1 MSALDH
7 KQAFHLLFGM
17 SGLPLK
23 ADFLIARRSGHHQAG
38 NSGMA
43 AKGPIADM
51 PRTMGA
57 KTHKC
62 RSFDEWVRAMKI
74 NAMPLVEIPVDI
86 NHVLILSNPLTSY
99 HRPHS
104 PLAKL
109 FVASWRLVMG
119 TTLGDKVVIVIA
131 LLLLAVVA
139 VVSAEFPGIIRAA
152 RLVAAL

>member
-1 MSALDH
+1 MSALDN
-7 KQAFHLLFGM
+7 KQTF
-17 SGLPLK
+17 
-23 ADFLIARRSGHHQAG
+23 R
-38 NSGMA
+38 
-43 AKGPIADM
+43 
-51 PRTMGA
+51 
-57 KTHKC
+57 
-62 RSFDEWVRAMKI
+62 
-74 NAMPLVEIPVDI
+74 PVNV

-99 HRPHS
+99 HCPRP

-119 TTLGDKVVIVIA
+119 TSLGDKVVIVIA

>member
-1 MSALDH
+1 MDH
-7 KQAFHLLFGM
+7 KQTFRLLFGM

-23 ADFLIARRSGHHQAG
+23 ADFLIARSGHHQAG
-38 NSGMA
+38 NSEMA

-51 PRTMGA
+51 PRTMG
-57 KTHKC
+57 THKC
-62 RSFDEWVRAMKI
+62 RSFDEWARARKI
-74 NAMPLVEIPVDI
+74 NAMPLVEMPVNV

-99 HRPHS
+99 HRPRP

-109 FVASWRLVMG
+109 FVANGRLVMG
-119 TTLGDKVVIVIA
+119 TSLGDKVVIVIA

>member
-7 KQAFHLLFGM
+7 KQTFSVLFGM

-23 ADFLIARRSGHHQAG
+23 ADFLIARPAILKWPLR
-38 NSGMA
+38 
-43 AKGPIADM
+43 
-51 PRTMGA
+51 
-57 KTHKC
+57 
-62 RSFDEWVRAMKI
+62 KI
-74 NAMPLVEIPVDI
+74 NAMPLVEMPVNV

-99 HRPHS
+99 HRPRP

-119 TTLGDKVVIVIA
+119 ASLGDKVVIVIA

-139 VVSAEFPGIIRAA
+139 VVCAEFPGIIRAA